1 MQSLRPEDPEQLGP
15 YRLVARLGA
24 GGMGRVYLAR
34 SSAGRVVAVKVIR
47 PEMADD
53 NNFRIRFR
61 REVAAA
67 AAVGGAY
74 TAHVV
79 DAAPDDE
86 TPWLATD
93 HVPGPTLAEAVA
105 AHGPLPA
112 ETVLALG
119 AGIAEALMAVHAEG
133 LVHRDLKPS
142 NVLLAA
148 DGPRVIDFGIV
159 RARDGYELTG
169 SGTLFGSLDYMC
181 PEQAT
186 GDPMGPEGDVFCLG
200 SVLAFAASGRSP
212 FGGAVGAALLY
223 QVAHGAP
230 DLSLVP
236 EPLDKIIGLC
246 HAKDP
251 VLRIHPDRLSAACA
265 PGGAEQVLTEGW
277 LPAPV
282 AAMVDAHR
290 AAVRDLDRLAPP
302 AADPRPGAAFAP
314 PAPPEG
320 PVAERS
326 ELTGQSAYGAPE
338 SGSSDGN
345 SYGNGNSCGN
355 GNRYGSGYGSGAR
368 NGITS
373 RNEDRNGYANRSGNQ
388 GVASRGEGATA
399 VGGAEPPT
407 ALARAESFVSP
418 DVPAQVRRQ
427 PQAQALTRA
436 ESRAETRARSETGY
450 ETGYETRSETGYENR
465 SAAQP
470 DARSAAQAETRGQA
484 AEPAKGRSQ
493 RPGSTPLPQSA
504 SKRSAAPAPAPAP
517 APSPAHHRAPAR
529 TGVARRAV
537 LGATA
542 GAALVAGATLAV
554 RGTPGAEPGTEAAR
568 PLGRAPEPTW
578 VYRGGPLLQAP
589 AVFHDGAALVKT
601 RPGDMIGLDVKNG
614 SRPRWVYQGISLSPG
629 PVLLINGAA
638 VALGTGATVIG
649 VDPVGGAEQFTL
661 DFGEDYRFDQLLGG
675 YDDHTVSVLGAKLQR
690 RPGEQGVATST
701 DSVFGVDIEA
711 RQAVVIPID
720 PQDVGIALQPVLTG
734 EYFVYADGLRNVAV
748 RGTRDG
754 GALRWRH
761 PVGYDLRPGLAVL
774 GQTVFAVGSEV
785 IALELSTGR
794 LRWNTKAE
802 RGMYASLG
810 AVGNTVYV
818 TGTDPT
824 GVYAFDAANG
834 SRRWFCETPRL
845 DVDSPVVV
853 GGRAVYVTAFESKDG
868 FYAIDIASGRLL
880 WNFTDGRE
888 TGVNRWQVACDAAG
902 HLVAHHFD
910 RVYGLS
916 VT

>member
-1 MQSLRPEDPEQLGP
+1 MGGISARHHREQAAEGMQPLRPEDPEQLGP

-53 NNFRIRFR
+53 DNFRIRFR

-105 AHGPLPA
+105 AHGPLPV

-119 AGIAEALMAVHAEG
+119 AGVAEALMAVHAEG

-223 QVAHGAP
+223 QVAHGSP
-230 DLSLVP
+230 DLSQVP
-236 EPLDKIIGLC
+236 EPLDKIISLC

-251 VLRIHPDRLSAACA
+251 ALRIHPDRLSAACA
-265 PGGAEQVLTEGW
+265 PGGAEQVLTQGW
-277 LPAPV
+277 LPAPLT
-282 AAMVDAHR
+282 AMVAAHR
-290 AAVRDLDRLAPP
+290 AAVRDLDRLA
-302 AADPRPGAAFAP
+302 AADVVPRPGAFAP
-314 PAPPEG
+314 PVPDPE
-320 PVAERS
+320 PVAEPS
-326 ELTGQSAYGAPE
+326 EPYRRRAAHPAADRPAYGAADSECAGE
-338 SGSSDGN
+338 SGGGN
-345 SYGNGNSCGN
+345 RNGNRTGN
-355 GNRYGSGYGSGAR
+355 GNR
-368 NGITS
+368 
-373 RNEDRNGYANRSGNQ
+373 
-388 GVASRGEGATA
+388 SRGEGAGA
-399 VGGAEPPT
+399 VGGAQPSTVLPG
-407 ALARAESFVSP
+407 AESFVSP
-418 DVPAQVRRQ
+418 DEPAHAHARAQDH
-427 PQAQALTRA
+427 AQARRLAQPLTEAQGLTRA
-436 ESRAETRARSETGY
+436 ESRAEARARAAARTAVEAAARAAV
-450 ETGYETRSETGYENR
+450 RSEAPSRDEAEDQPEARTQASQPAHVR
-465 SAAQP
+465 SEA
-470 DARSAAQAETRGQA
+470 
-484 AEPAKGRSQ
+484 
-493 RPGSTPLPQSA
+493 PGPTPLPRPA
-504 SKRSAAPAPAPAP
+504 SKRSAAPA
-517 APSPAHHRAPAR
+517 HHRAPVR
-529 TGVARRAV
+529 TAVARRTV
-537 LGATA
+537 LAATA
-542 GAALVAGATLAV
+542 GTALVAGAAFAL
-554 RGTPGAEPGTEAAR
+554 RGTPGAESAR
-568 PLGRAPEPTW
+568 PLGRAPEPAW
-578 VYRGGPLLQAP
+578 VYRGAPLLQAP
-589 AVFHDGAALVKT
+589 AVFHDGTALLKT

-629 PVLLINGAA
+629 PVLLVHGAA
-638 VALGTGATVIG
+638 VALGAGATVIG

-675 YDDHTVSVLGAKLQR
+675 YDDHSVSVLGAKLQR
-690 RPGEQGVATST
+690 RSGEQGVATST
-701 DSVFGVDIEA
+701 DSVFGVDIAA
-711 RQAVVIPID
+711 RQALVIPID
-720 PQDVGIALQPVLTG
+720 PQDVGIALRPVITD

-748 RGTRDG
+748 RGTRDSG
-754 GALRWRH
+754 SLRWRH
-761 PVGYDLRPGLAVL
+761 QVGYDLRPGLAVL
-774 GQTVFAVGSEV
+774 GQTVFAIGSEL
-785 IALELSTGR
+785 IALDLGTGG

-818 TGTDPT
+818 TGTDPC
-824 GVYAFDAANG
+824 GVYAFDARNG

-845 DVDSPVVV
+845 DMDSPVAV
-853 GGRAVYVTAFESKDG
+853 GSNAVYVTAFENKDG
-868 FYAIDIASGRLL
+868 FYAIDTASGRLL

-888 TGVNRWQVACDAAG
+888 TGVNRWQLSCDGAG
-902 HLVAHHFD
+902 HLVAQHFD
-910 RVYGLS
+910 RVYGLP

>member
-1 MQSLRPEDPEQLGP
+1 MQPLRPEDPEQLGP

-47 PEMADD
+47 PEMAEDD
-53 NNFRIRFR
+53 NFRIRFR

-67 AAVGGAY
+67 AAVGGPY

-119 AGIAEALMAVHAEG
+119 AGVAEALTAVHAEG

-212 FGGAVGAALLY
+212 FGGAVGAAQLY
-223 QVAHGAP
+223 QVAHGSP

-236 EPLDKIIGLC
+236 EPLDKIISLC

-251 VLRIHPDRLSAACA
+251 ALRIHPDRLSAACA

-290 AAVRDLDRLAPP
+290 AAVRDLDRLAAPTAVP
-302 AADPRPGAAFAP
+302 HPGAFAP
-314 PAPPEG
+314 PPPVSAEE
-320 PVAERS
+320 PVAGPSDPAGRRTTHQSVDRSTGGASEGETERAPDAES
-326 ELTGQSAYGAPE
+326 GGGGLSGSAYG
-338 SGSSDGN
+338 
-345 SYGNGNSCGN
+345 
-355 GNRYGSGYGSGAR
+355 RGYGSRSDG
-368 NGITS
+368 
-373 RNEDRNGYANRSGNQ
+373 GYGNRG
-388 GVASRGEGATA
+388 RGEGAEA
-399 VGGAEPPT
+399 VGGAGPCAVLPG
-407 ALARAESFVSP
+407 AESFSSP
-418 DVPAQVRRQ
+418 DESDRARPRERTFTRAGSRTDDR
-427 PQAQALTRA
+427 AQAEA
-436 ESRAETRARSETGY
+436 RARSE
-450 ETGYETRSETGYENR
+450 
-465 SAAQP
+465 
-470 DARSAAQAETRGQA
+470 AQAEAEVQPEVRSEDRAEDRSEARAQA
-484 AEPAKGRSQ
+484 PEPAKGRSTA
-493 RPGSTPLPQSA
+493 PGSTLGEKLPGLRAVRDALPQSA
-504 SKRSAAPAPAPAP
+504 SKRSATA
-517 APSPAHHRAPAR
+517 AHHRAPAR
-529 TGVARRAV
+529 AGVARRTA
-537 LGATA
+537 LAATA
-542 GAALVAGATLAV
+542 GAALVAGAALAV
-554 RGTPGAEPGTEAAR
+554 RGTPGARTAR
-568 PLGRAPEPTW
+568 PLGRAPEPAW

-589 AVFHDGAALVKT
+589 AVFHDGTALLKT
-601 RPGDMIGLDVKNG
+601 RPGDMIGLDVRNG

-629 PVLLINGAA
+629 PVLLIHGAA
-638 VALGTGATVIG
+638 VALGAGATVIG
-649 VDPVGGAEQFTL
+649 VDPVAGAEQFTL

-711 RQAVVIPID
+711 RQALVIPID
-720 PQDVGIALQPVLTG
+720 PQDVGIALQPVITD

-748 RGTRDG
+748 RGTRDSG
-754 GALRWRH
+754 SLRWRH
-761 PVGYDLRPGLAVL
+761 QVGYDLRPGLAVL
-774 GQTVFAVGSEV
+774 GQTVFAIGSEL
-785 IALELSTGR
+785 IALELGTGR
-794 LRWNTKAE
+794 LRWKAKAE

-818 TGTDPT
+818 TSTDPC
-824 GVYAFDAANG
+824 GVHAFDAASG
-834 SRRWFCETPRL
+834 RRRWFCETPRL
-845 DVDSPVVV
+845 DMDSPVAV
-853 GGRAVYVTAFESKDG
+853 GAHAVYVTAFENKDG
-868 FYAIDIASGRLL
+868 FYAIDAASGRLL

-888 TGVNRWQVACDAAG
+888 TGVNRWQLACDGAG
-902 HLVAHHFD
+902 HLVAQHFD
-910 RVYGLS
+910 RVYGLP

>member
-1 MQSLRPEDPEQLGP
+1 MQPLRPEDPEQLGP

-53 NNFRIRFR
+53 DNFRIRFR

-79 DAAPDDE
+79 DAAPDDV

-105 AHGPLPA
+105 AHGPLPV

-119 AGIAEALMAVHAEG
+119 AGVAEALMAVHAEG

-223 QVAHGAP
+223 QVAHGSP

-236 EPLDKIIGLC
+236 EPLDKIISLC

-251 VLRIHPDRLSAACA
+251 ALRIHPDRLSAACA
-265 PGGAEQVLTEGW
+265 PGGAEQVLTQGW
-277 LPAPV
+277 LPRPV
-282 AAMVDAHR
+282 AAMVTAHR
-290 AAVRDLDRLAPP
+290 AAVRDLDRLAV
-302 AADPRPGAAFAP
+302 DEVPRPGAFAP
-314 PAPPEG
+314 PAPDGE
-320 PVAERS
+320 PVAEPVEPYRRRVARAAVDR
-326 ELTGQSAYGAPE
+326 SAYGVPASE
-338 SGSSDGN
+338 CAGEGADDSRGGN
-345 SYGNGNSCGN
+345 RNGNSTET
-355 GNRYGSGYGSGAR
+355 R
-368 NGITS
+368 NGK
-373 RNEDRNGYANRSGNQ
+373 G
-388 GVASRGEGATA
+388 RGEGAGA
-399 VGGAEPPT
+399 VGGAEFSTVLPG
-407 ALARAESFVSP
+407 AESFVSP
-418 DVPAQVRRQ
+418 DEPARARSPFQSQ
-427 PQAQALTRA
+427 APTQAQALTRVG
-436 ESRAETRARSETGY
+436 SRAEARAQDAVRAAERSEAPAADLSEAPSQGEAEDRPRAR
-450 ETGYETRSETGYENR
+450 
-465 SAAQP
+465 
-470 DARSAAQAETRGQA
+470 AQAP
-484 AEPAKGRSQ
+484 EPAHVRSQ
-493 RPGSTPLPQSA
+493 APGSTPLPQSA
-504 SKRSAAPAPAPAP
+504 SKRSATPT
-517 APSPAHHRAPAR
+517 HHRAPVR
-529 TGVARRAV
+529 TGVARRTV
-537 LGATA
+537 LAATA
-542 GAALVAGATLAV
+542 GAALVAGGALAL
-554 RGTPGAEPGTEAAR
+554 RKTPDTETAR
-568 PLGRAPEPTW
+568 PLGRAPEPAW

-589 AVFHDGAALVKT
+589 AVFHDGTALLKT
-601 RPGDMIGLDVKNG
+601 RPGDMIGLDVENG
-614 SRPRWVYQGISLSPG
+614 SRPRWVYQGVSLSPG
-629 PVLLINGAA
+629 PVLLIHGAA

-649 VDPVGGAEQFTL
+649 VDPVGGTEQFTL

-675 YDDHTVSVLGAKLQR
+675 YDDHSVSVLGAKLQR

-701 DSVFGVDIEA
+701 DSVFSVDIEA
-711 RQAVVIPID
+711 RQALVIPID
-720 PQDVGIALQPVLTG
+720 PQDVGIALQPVITD

-754 GALRWRH
+754 GSLRWRH
-761 PVGYDLRPGLAVL
+761 PVGYDLRPGVAVL
-774 GQTVFAVGSEV
+774 GQTVFAIGSEL
-785 IALELSTGR
+785 IALDLGTGR
-794 LRWNTKAE
+794 LRWNAKAQ

-818 TGTDPT
+818 TGTDPC
-824 GVYAFDAANG
+824 GVYAFDARNG

-845 DVDSPVVV
+845 DVDSPVAV
-853 GGRAVYVTAFESKDG
+853 GANAVYVTAFENKDG
-868 FYAIDIASGRLL
+868 FYAIDTASGRLL

-888 TGVNRWQVACDAAG
+888 TGVNRWQLSCDGAG
-902 HLVAHHFD
+902 HLVALHFD
-910 RVYGLS
+910 RVYGLP

>member
-1 MQSLRPEDPEQLGP
+1 MQPLRPEDPEQLGP

-53 NNFRIRFR
+53 DNFRIRFR

-67 AAVGGAY
+67 AAVGGPY

-105 AHGPLPA
+105 AHGPLPV

-119 AGIAEALMAVHAEG
+119 AGIAEALTAVHAEG

-212 FGGAVGAALLY
+212 FGGAVGAAQLY
-223 QVAHGAP
+223 QVAHGSP

-236 EPLDKIIGLC
+236 EPLDKIISLC

-282 AAMVDAHR
+282 SAMVDAHR

-302 AADPRPGAAFAP
+302 DRVPGPGAFAP
-314 PAPPEG
+314 PLREPAAEPVVGPPEPAG
-320 PVAERS
+320 RRPAHPTVDRPKC
-326 ELTGQSAYGAPE
+326 GAPE
-338 SGSSDGN
+338 SESESESDTETGAGVGGDGEGRSGSGS
-345 SYGNGNSCGN
+345 
-355 GNRYGSGYGSGAR
+355 GSGYG
-368 NGITS
+368 
-373 RNEDRNGYANRSGNQ
+373 NRG
-388 GVASRGEGATA
+388 RGEGTGA
-399 VGGAEPPT
+399 VGGARPSAVLPGAESFASPDEPDRARPRART
-407 ALARAESFVSP
+407 LTRAGSRAGARAQSQARAQAEAPARAETQAEVLSADQAEDRSE
-418 DVPAQVRRQ
+418 AR
-427 PQAQALTRA
+427 AQA
-436 ESRAETRARSETGY
+436 
-450 ETGYETRSETGYENR
+450 
-465 SAAQP
+465 P
-470 DARSAAQAETRGQA
+470 
-484 AEPAKGRSQ
+484 EPAKGRTPA
-493 RPGSTPLPQSA
+493 PGSTLAKKLTGLQAVRDTLPQTA
-504 SKRSAAPAPAPAP
+504 SKRSAAPA
-517 APSPAHHRAPAR
+517 HHRAPAR
-529 TGVARRAV
+529 SGVARRTV
-537 LGATA
+537 LAATA
-542 GAALVAGATLAV
+542 GVALVGGAALAV
-554 RGTPGAEPGTEAAR
+554 RGTPGAQTAR

-589 AVFHDGAALVKT
+589 AVFHDGTALLKT
-601 RPGDMIGLDVKNG
+601 RPGDMIGLDVRNG

-629 PVLLINGAA
+629 PVLLIHGAA
-638 VALGTGATVIG
+638 VALGAGATVIG

-675 YDDHTVSVLGAKLQR
+675 YDDHSVSVLGAKLQR

-701 DSVFGVDIEA
+701 DSVFSVDIEA
-711 RQAVVIPID
+711 RQALVIPID
-720 PQDVGIALQPVLTG
+720 PQDVGIALQPVITD

-754 GALRWRH
+754 GSLRWRH
-761 PVGYDLRPGLAVL
+761 QVGYDLRPGLAVL
-774 GQTVFAVGSEV
+774 GQTVFAIGSEL
-785 IALELSTGR
+785 IALELATGR
-794 LRWNTKAE
+794 LRWNAKAE
-802 RGMYASLG
+802 RGTYASLG

-818 TGTDPT
+818 TSTDPC
-824 GVYAFDAANG
+824 GVHAFDAASG

-845 DVDSPVVV
+845 DMDSPVAV
-853 GGRAVYVTAFESKDG
+853 GAHAVYVTAFENKHG
-868 FYAIDIASGRLL
+868 FYAIDTASGRLL

-888 TGVNRWQVACDAAG
+888 TGVNRWQLSCDGAG
-902 HLVAHHFD
+902 HLVAQHFD
-910 RVYGLS
+910 RVYGLP